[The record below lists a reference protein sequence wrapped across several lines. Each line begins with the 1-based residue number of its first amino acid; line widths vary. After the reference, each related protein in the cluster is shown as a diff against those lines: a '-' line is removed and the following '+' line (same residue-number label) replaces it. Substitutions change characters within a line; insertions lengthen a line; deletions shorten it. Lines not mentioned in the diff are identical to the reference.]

1 MTKEE
6 KNQAIDALVADLD
19 ATANFYLADIS
30 NLDAEQTYKL
40 RAAAY
45 RKSVGL
51 KVVKN
56 TLLRKALERAEGEF
70 DELYDILKGNT
81 SIMFSETGNA
91 PAKLIK
97 EMRKKGDRP
106 ILKGAWVGESI
117 YLGDENV
124 AVLENIKSKEELIG
138 EIITLLQSPAKNVIS
153 GLQTPGRNIAGILQ
167 TLAEKAE

>member
-6 KNQAIDALVADLD
+6 KNQAIDALVTDLE
-19 ATANFYLADIS
+19 ATPNFYLADIS
-30 NLDAEQTYKL
+30 NLNAEDTHKL
-40 RAAAY
+40 RSAAHK
-45 RKSVGL
+45 RSIGL

-81 SIMFSETGNA
+81 SIMFSEVGNA

-97 EMRKKGDRP
+97 EMRKKSERP
-106 ILKGAWVGESI
+106 ILKGAYVGESI

-124 AVLENIKSKEELIG
+124 KVLESIKSKEELIG
-138 EIITLLQSPAKNVIS
+138 EIIGLLQSPAKNVIS
-153 GLQTPGRNIAGILQ
+153 SLQSPGRNLSGILS
-167 TLAEKAE
+167 TLAEKSE

>member
-19 ATANFYLADIS
+19 SNDNFYLADIS
-30 NLDAEQTYKL
+30 TLNAEDTYKL
-40 RAAAY
+40 RAAAHK
-45 RKSVGL
+45 RSIGL

-56 TLLRKALERAEGEF
+56 TLLRKALERAEGEYE
-70 DELYDILKGNT
+70 ELYDVLKGNT
-81 SIMFSETGNA
+81 SIMFAEIGNA

-97 EMRKKGDRP
+97 EMRKKAERP
-106 ILKGAWVGESI
+106 ILKGAYVGESI

-124 AVLENIKSKEELIG
+124 KVLESIKSKEELIG
-138 EIITLLQSPAKNVIS
+138 EIIGLLQSPAKNVIS

-167 TLAEKAE
+167 TLAEKGE

>member
-6 KNQAIDALVADLD
+6 KNQAIDALVTDLE
-19 ATANFYLADIS
+19 ATPNFYLADIS
-30 NLDAEQTYKL
+30 NLNAEDTHKL
-40 RAAAY
+40 RSAAHK
-45 RKSVGL
+45 RSIGL

-81 SIMFSETGNA
+81 SIMFSEVGNA

-97 EMRKKGDRP
+97 EMRKKSERP
-106 ILKGAWVGESI
+106 ILKGAYVGESI

-124 AVLENIKSKEELIG
+124 KVLESIKSKEELIG
-138 EIITLLQSPAKNVIS
+138 EIIGLLQSPVKNVIS
-153 GLQTPGRNIAGILQ
+153 SLQSPGRNLSGILS
-167 TLAEKAE
+167 TLAEKSE

>member
-1 MTKEE
+1 MTKDE

-30 NLDAEQTYKL
+30 TLNAEQTYKL
-40 RAAAY
+40 RSTAHK
-45 RKSVGL
+45 RSIGV

-56 TLLRKALERAEGEF
+56 TLLRKALEKATGEF

-97 EMRKKGDRP
+97 ELRKKSERP
-106 ILKGAWVGESI
+106 ILKGAYVGESI

-124 AVLENIKSKEELIG
+124 SVLENIKSKEELIG
-138 EIITLLQSPAKNVIS
+138 DIIGLLQSPAKNVIS
-153 GLQTPGRNIAGILQ
+153 SLQSPGRNLSGILQ
-167 TLAEKAE
+167 TLAEKGE

>member
-6 KNQAIDALVADLD
+6 KNQAIDALAADLD
-19 ATANFYLADIS
+19 ANANFYLADIS
-30 NLDAEQTYKL
+30 DLDAEQTYKL
-40 RAAAY
+40 RAAAH
-45 RKSVGL
+45 RKSVGI

-56 TLLRKALERAEGEF
+56 TLLKKALERATGEF
-70 DELYDILKGNT
+70 DELYDVLKGNT
-81 SIMFSETGNA
+81 SIMFAEAGNA